1 MVGMKK
7 LTTLT
12 CLFAFAGAVTLAAQS
27 SESTTKTKVE
37 VKDGKDMKVTGCV
50 ASDGAG
56 YMLTNVAD
64 KDGALH
70 SYMLVS
76 DNEDFS
82 KLVGQRVQIEGTIA
96 DSRHGKVQIKTDT
109 KVEGPG
115 KDTHAKVEGKG
126 PYLGVK
132 NLKKIA
138 ASCP

>member
-1 MVGMKK
+1 MIKF
-7 LTTLT
+7 TTLT
-12 CLFAFAGAVTLAAQS
+12 CVLAVAGVVAVGAQS
-27 SESTTKTKVE
+27 SETTTKTKID
-37 VKDGKDMKVTGCV
+37 VKDGKDLKVTGCI

-64 KDGALH
+64 KSGDLH

-82 KLVGQRVQIEGTIA
+82 KLVGQRVQIEGTVA
-96 DSRHGKVQIKTDT
+96 DSHHGKVEIKTET
-109 KVEGPG
+109 KVDGPG
-115 KDTHAKVEGKG
+115 KDTHSKVEGKG

-132 NLKKIA
+132 HLKSIA